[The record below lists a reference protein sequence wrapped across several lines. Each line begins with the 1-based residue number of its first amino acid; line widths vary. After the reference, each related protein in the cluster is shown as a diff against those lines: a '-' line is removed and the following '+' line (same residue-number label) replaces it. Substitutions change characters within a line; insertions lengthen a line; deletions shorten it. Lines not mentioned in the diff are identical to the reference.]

1 MGNVFKILI
10 WLLLAAL
17 LGYLFLGPW
26 RPAWEYFLCNDCYN
40 AKYAQTDDTAGPTT
54 DLPLYFNW
62 SNATPVKGEGFDTY
76 FKGIVD
82 GRTDDGVLE
91 INGFYYEGET
101 TPEGAEN
108 MGFARGEA
116 VKALFDGLNPPVKI
130 QVRARLVDE
139 TEGVRDNPFTGAAF
153 RWLKLDKKDGDDKKG
168 EGEDGDEAGD
178 PATSP
183 IAVDTLLPNQIQVR
197 FPYNST
203 QRITDPVV
211 EDYLN
216 RLADRMKRTGE
227 TARLTGHTDNNG
239 PDDYNLKLGMD
250 RANAV
255 QQFLMK
261 AGVPEA
267 QTTVES
273 KGESQPTAPN
283 DTEQGQAENRR
294 VVIRLIEKK

>member
-26 RPAWEYFLCNDCYN
+26 RPAWEYFLCNDCYK
-40 AKYAQTDDTAGPTT
+40 AKYAQTDDTTGGQQT

-62 SNATPVKGEGFDTY
+62 SDATPVKGEGFAAY
-76 FKGIVD
+76 LKGIVD
-82 GRTDDGVLE
+82 GMTDDGVLE

-101 TPEGAEN
+101 TPEGSVN

-116 VKALFDGLNPPVKI
+116 VKALFAGMIPPEKI

-139 TEGVRDNPFTGAAF
+139 TEGVRENPFNGAAF
-153 RWLKLDKKDGDDKKG
+153 RWLKVDKGDDDDDDGDDDDD
-168 EGEDGDEAGD
+168 DGD
-178 PATSP
+178 PSTTP

-203 QRITDPVV
+203 DRITDPVV
-211 EDYLN
+211 EDYLK
-216 RLADRMKRTGE
+216 RLAERMKQTGE
-227 TARLTGHTDNNG
+227 TARLTGHTDNKG

-255 QQFLMK
+255 KQFLLEV
-261 AGVPEA
+261 GVPEA
-267 QTTVES
+267 QTMVES